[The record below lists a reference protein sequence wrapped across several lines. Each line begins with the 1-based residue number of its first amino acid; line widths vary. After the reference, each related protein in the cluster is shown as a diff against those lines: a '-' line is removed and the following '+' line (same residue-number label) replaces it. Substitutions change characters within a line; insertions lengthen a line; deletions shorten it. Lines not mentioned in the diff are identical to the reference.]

1 MNAIIDKYEKYTVH
15 TIENAEF
22 TGVYDL
28 MVHAPSEKP
37 TDNPYGFICNYH
49 FYIKYGDKV
58 YVDVI
63 WVGEIVISFAEL
75 QKNQYL
81 KHHYDLSLLLTN
93 DKDKNVVIEY
103 NKDDSE
109 HHTHGQY
116 GKKRFWSFNTA
127 YPETS
132 FLINNIMNTNGSVM
146 MIKNFSN
153 KCYYK
158 INPYD
163 LVNME
168 YSSQEE
174 LNTFNNNYML
184 NVPEIVNKVFNN
196 MYNYYNNIAID
207 YNIKIMEK
215 EIEELS
221 EIFQD
226 KKNLINLVALS
237 DKEGMNSDVL
247 TTIYKYLVSSEGN
260 LRYNKIINKLTDCK
274 NKLEI
279 NTQILSA

>member
-1 MNAIIDKYEKYTVH
+1 
-15 TIENAEF
+15 
-22 TGVYDL
+22 
-28 MVHAPSEKP
+28 
-37 TDNPYGFICNYH
+37 
-49 FYIKYGDKV
+49 
-58 YVDVI
+58 
-63 WVGEIVISFAEL
+63 
-75 QKNQYL
+75 
-81 KHHYDLSLLLTN
+81 
-93 DKDKNVVIEY
+93 
-103 NKDDSE
+103 
-109 HHTHGQY
+109 
-116 GKKRFWSFNTA
+116 
-127 YPETS
+127 
-132 FLINNIMNTNGSVM
+132 
-146 MIKNFSN
+146 
-153 KCYYK
+153 
-158 INPYD
+158 
-163 LVNME
+163 ME